1 MGQRRIAELG
11 TKAAADETDQN
22 QTKAPSK
29 RIDFSDL
36 AQRFAD
42 SRYSLK
48 RWTTAEMRLKLL
60 RRLRAMGLGVAQV
73 ENQVRREVN
82 TNALSEKFKY

>member
-1 MGQRRIAELG
+1 MCLSENGRMGQRRIAELG

-42 SRYSLK
+42 S
-48 RWTTAEMRLKLL
+48 
-60 RRLRAMGLGVAQV
+60 
-73 ENQVRREVN
+73 
-82 TNALSEKFKY
+82 